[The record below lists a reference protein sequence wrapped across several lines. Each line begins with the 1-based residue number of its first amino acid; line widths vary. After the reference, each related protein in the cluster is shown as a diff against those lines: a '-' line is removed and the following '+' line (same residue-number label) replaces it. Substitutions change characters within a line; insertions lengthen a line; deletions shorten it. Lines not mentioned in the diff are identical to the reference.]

1 MCRVAAPEDNAV
13 STVLDFTKRKL
24 GTPTSSMAIREEPW
38 QTVAQLS
45 TMQPVFSA
53 ISWPM
58 LMAWQLVDAQPY
70 IRVFRD
76 LTSIFAV
83 QSIASS

>member
-1 MCRVAAPEDNAV
+1 
-13 STVLDFTKRKL
+13 
-24 GTPTSSMAIREEPW
+24 MAIRDEPW

-45 TMQPVFSA
+45 TIAPTFSA

-70 IRVFRD
+70 IRVFLD